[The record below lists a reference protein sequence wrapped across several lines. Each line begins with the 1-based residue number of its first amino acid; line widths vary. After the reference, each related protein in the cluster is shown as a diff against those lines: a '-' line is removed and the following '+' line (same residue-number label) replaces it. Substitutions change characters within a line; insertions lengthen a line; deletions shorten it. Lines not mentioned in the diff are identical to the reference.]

1 MRNGHF
7 RSLFVIFLFLGCKAD
22 PNTIESSSFADEQ
35 EPTSNKTIVNYLA
48 LGDSYTIGEGVDE
61 NGRWPNQLK
70 DSLVAYW
77 DPKVEIDFV
86 AQTGM
91 TTAELNAAI
100 TNAQLLDTYDFISI
114 QIGVND
120 QFRGYAVEEFRAE
133 LSILIQTALNLNLQ
147 NKKGIILLSIPDWGA
162 TPFGINYDRSQVSAE
177 IDEFNRIIRA
187 QADALNIKFI
197 NITTI
202 SRQDANDQTLVTAD
216 GLHPSSKMYSY
227 WVEEVLK
234 EIKNLY

>member
-1 MRNGHF
+1 MRTAHF
-7 RSLFVIFLFLGCKAD
+7 RSLFITLLFLGCKAD
-22 PNTIESSSFADEQ
+22 PNTIESSTFTDGQ
-35 EPTSNKTIVNYLA
+35 EPASNKTIVNFLA

-61 NGRWPNQLK
+61 NERWPNQLK
-70 DSLVAYW
+70 DSLMAYW
-77 DPKVEIDFV
+77 DPKVKIDFV

-91 TTAELNAAI
+91 TTAELNAAM
-100 TNAQLLDTYDFISI
+100 TNAQLLDSYDFISI

-120 QFRGYAVEEFRAE
+120 QFRGYAVEEFRDE

-202 SRQDANDQTLVTAD
+202 SRQDANDQTLVTVD